1 MKYEKI
7 KLNNGSEYEIV
18 PGGLRESSDKTSL
31 TIIALMGDKT

>member
-18 PGGLRESSDKTSL
+18 PVGFGRVQTRHL
-31 TIIALMGDKT
+31 